1 MQSTKLSYFPSFLVV
16 LCFDFFIVQSF
27 HDFVKLS
34 LTTLDPGSLTLKHCG
49 ITRQTSNDF
58 NNYDKAD
65 GTRDFITTQS
75 VKKLKAH
82 LKKWALAP
90 EGWRLSGSDG
100 RTIYNIDELD
110 EGKCPDRIYC
120 KSRWIREKVDVTMDG
135 QIKKAELE
143 QQLIATYSIKY
154 RNYLCSIRNR
164 QVERAGKAVEAG
176 AKAVERKRQN
186 DPKWFI
192 RTDHVTEDG
201 EAAGHAVCYIDEDA
215 IREEEKYDGFYAV
228 CTRLKDG
235 PESIIK
241 VNRRRWEIEEC
252 SQT

>member
-1 MQSTKLSYFPSFLVV
+1 MQSTKLSYFSSFLVV

-90 EGWRLSGSDG
+90 EGWWLSGSDG

-110 EGKCPDRIYC
+110 EGKCPDRVYC

-135 QIKKAELE
+135 QIKKVELE
-143 QQLIATYSIKY
+143 QQLIVTYSIKY

-176 AKAVERKRQN
+176 QRRWNAKGRTTRNGSLGQTTSQKTGRLPDMPSATSMRMPSGRKRSMTASM
-186 DPKWFI
+186 PC
-192 RTDHVTEDG
+192 
-201 EAAGHAVCYIDEDA
+201 APA
-215 IREEEKYDGFYAV
+215 
-228 CTRLKDG
+228 
-235 PESIIK
+235 
-241 VNRRRWEIEEC
+241 
-252 SQT
+252 